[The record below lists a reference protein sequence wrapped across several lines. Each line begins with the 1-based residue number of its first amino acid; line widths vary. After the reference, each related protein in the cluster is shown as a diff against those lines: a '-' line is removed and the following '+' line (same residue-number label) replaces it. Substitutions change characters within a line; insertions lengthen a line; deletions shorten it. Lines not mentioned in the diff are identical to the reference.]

1 MFPSAF
7 STFGGL
13 ALEPRGNRLL
23 KSPHPSL
30 GRQSYHPAKV
40 HSLVPLELTLRSCHY
55 ASGVGQVQE
64 DGREGWVQE
73 VEVVK
78 ARRLSS
84 WGVILARVTEKESE
98 GDYISYMTPPGT
110 GSRGEDSGQPHS

>member
-1 MFPSAF
+1 M
-7 STFGGL
+7 
-13 ALEPRGNRLL
+13 
-23 KSPHPSL
+23 
-30 GRQSYHPAKV
+30 
-40 HSLVPLELTLRSCHY
+40 
-55 ASGVGQVQE
+55 
-64 DGREGWVQE
+64 QE